1 ATSFTWTGWPNC
13 EDLKV
18 QRINLSS
25 LFVRLILTTN
35 ISESG
40 YYSINTTSTNYNVPT
55 SQGKDGYFIQ
65 NTVLYL
71 YVGRTNL
78 DTQQLLTRDTSFV
91 YEQNV
96 WRSSLTGGSFLA
108 GSLDLGSVV
117 DKYLDAPENTNAANT
132 TVTNS
137 VRWTGISQQSVVVSN
152 MTAYMQA
159 YTNWAAAGF
168 PNNSLKATARAIEAN
183 MVTAVL
189 DQYQ

>member
-78 DTQQLLTRDTSFV
+78 DTQQLLTRDTSYV
-91 YEQNV
+91 YEQNI

-117 DKYLDAPENTNAANT
+117 DKYLEAPENRNAMYTLTNNLHGNT
-132 TVTNS
+132 NVSLT
-137 VRWTGISQQSVVVSN
+137 QQSVVVSN
-152 MTAYMQA
+152 MVAYMSNYNAWADSNFADNNKYNAAVAVQA
-159 YTNWAAAGF
+159 K
-168 PNNSLKATARAIEAN
+168 LK
-183 MVTAVL
+183 
-189 DQYQ
+189 